1 MNITYKRNF
10 LIYGI
15 FFSFISLFPESKSK
29 ENWKLDMKQ
38 SSIQFYVKAKVEN
51 VKGTFDLV
59 ELKEF
64 EEKENIESLKGNLIV
79 NIDSIN
85 TKSKKRDNHL
95 RSKDFFEVE
104 KFPNAIITVK
114 EIRKIDSEY
123 NANITLEI
131 KNKKKDYLIPIEIIK
146 EKSQIKAIGK
156 FQVNRSDFG
165 INGNALTNIIVDN
178 NVDLSFAIVIVK

>member
-1 MNITYKRNF
+1 MNSNYKRNF
-10 LIYGI
+10 LIYSI
-15 FFSFISLFPESKSK
+15 LISFISLFPESKSK
-29 ENWKLDMKQ
+29 EDWKLDIKQ

-51 VKGTFDLV
+51 VKGTFDFV
-59 ELKEF
+59 ELKEL
-64 EEKENIESLKGNLIV
+64 EEKENIESLKGKLIV

-104 KFPNAIITVK
+104 KFPNAFIIVK
-114 EIRKIDSEY
+114 EIRKIDSGY
-123 NANITLEI
+123 NANISLEI
-131 KNKKKDYLIPIEIIK
+131 KNKKKDYSIPIEIVK
-146 EKSQIKAIGK
+146 EKFQIRATGK

-178 NVDLSFAIVIVK
+178 NVDLSFTIVVVK